1 VTQLVPGTDTRSRP
15 PVHGPGPARTWLHG
29 RLAAWA
35 ALLVVWVV
43 WGSTYLAIRVADRTI
58 PPFPMAA
65 ARYLI
70 AGALLYS
77 VAWLGGRRQR
87 QALGSPARTRQ
98 GSSRGWL
105 AQWAGMAVVG
115 TMLLAFG
122 NGGVSYA
129 ERTLPSGLAA
139 LLVASVPLW
148 MALADW
154 VINGRRIRLGGWLAL
169 AIGLAGVAVL
179 ARPPAHGAVFPVLV
193 VLGASMSWG
202 IGSVLAGRMPSP
214 ASPLLGSAMEMLA
227 GGAALIVLASA
238 TGELT
243 QAGSGHVSVQSL
255 LAVAYLIGPGS
266 LLAMT
271 CYVIALRRLPTSAVS
286 TYAYVNP
293 VVAVSLGALIL
304 GERLTPTTL
313 LGGAIVVVSVALL
326 LTHQAGTARN
336 PHPPDP
342 EPLVSGSAARK
353 DTRVMARI
361 WRGAVRA
368 KTRRTHSS

>member
-1 VTQLVPGTDTRSRP
+1 MTQLVPGTDTQSRP
-15 PVHGPGPARTWLHG
+15 PVQGQRPARTWLHG
-29 RLAAWA
+29 RVAAWT

-70 AGALLYS
+70 AGAMLYS
-77 VAWLGGRRQR
+77 VTWLGGRRQR
-87 QALGSPARTRQ
+87 RAPGSTARTR
-98 GSSRGWL
+98 GSSPGRL

-129 ERTLPSGLAA
+129 ERTLPSGLTA

-179 ARPPAHGAVFPVLV
+179 AQPPAHGAVFPVLV

-202 IGSVLAGRMPSP
+202 IGSVLAGRVPGP
-214 ASPLLGSAMEMLA
+214 ASPMLGSAMEMLA
-227 GGAALIVLASA
+227 GGAALTVLASA
-238 TGELT
+238 TGEVT
-243 QAGSGHVSVQSL
+243 RAGLGHVSAQSL

-304 GERLTPTTL
+304 GERPTPTTL

-326 LTHQAGTARN
+326 LTHQAGTARK
-336 PHPPDP
+336 PHPPNP
-342 EPLVSGSAARK
+342 EPLVSAPAARK
-353 DTRVMARI
+353 DSRVMARI

-368 KTRRTHSS
+368 ETRRSHSP

>member
-1 VTQLVPGTDTRSRP
+1 MTQLVPGTDTQSRP
-15 PVHGPGPARTWLHG
+15 PVQGQRPARTWLHG
-29 RLAAWA
+29 RVAAWA

-70 AGALLYS
+70 AGAMLYS
-77 VAWLGGRRQR
+77 VTWLGGRRQR
-87 QALGSPARTRQ
+87 RAPGSTARTQR
-98 GSSRGWL
+98 GSSPGWL

-129 ERTLPSGLAA
+129 ERTLPSGLTA

-179 ARPPAHGAVFPVLV
+179 AQPPAHGAVFPILI

-202 IGSVLAGRMPSP
+202 IGSVLAGRVPGP
-214 ASPLLGSAMEMLA
+214 ASPMLGSAMEMLA
-227 GGAALIVLASA
+227 GGAALTVLASA
-238 TGELT
+238 TGEVT
-243 QAGSGHVSVQSL
+243 RAGLGHVSAQSL

-293 VVAVSLGALIL
+293 VVAVSLGTLIL
-304 GERLTPTTL
+304 GERPTPTTL
-313 LGGAIVVVSVALL
+313 FGGAIVVVSVALL

-336 PHPPDP
+336 PHPPNP
-342 EPLVSGSAARK
+342 EPLVSAPAARK
-353 DTRVMARI
+353 DSRVMARI

-368 KTRRTHSS
+368 ETRRSHSP

>member
-1 VTQLVPGTDTRSRP
+1 MPGTDTQSRP
-15 PVHGPGPARTWLHG
+15 PVQRPRPARTWLHG

-70 AGALLYS
+70 AGAMLYS
-77 VAWLGGRRQR
+77 VTWLGGRGQR
-87 QALGSPARTRQ
+87 RALGSTTRTQR
-98 GSSRGWL
+98 GSSPGWL

-129 ERTLPSGLAA
+129 ERTLPSGLTA

-179 ARPPAHGAVFPVLV
+179 AQPPAHGAVFPILI
-193 VLGASMSWG
+193 VLGASSIVPTTAIPAHCASQPGEDPRCVRAVEPGARRWRRPPSHVTEYSIAPAIRYLAAA
-202 IGSVLAGRMPSP
+202 IGN
-214 ASPLLGSAMEMLA
+214 
-227 GGAALIVLASA
+227 GGMVRSA
-238 TGELT
+238 TR
-243 QAGSGHVSVQSL
+243 
-255 LAVAYLIGPGS
+255 
-266 LLAMT
+266 
-271 CYVIALRRLPTSAVS
+271 IAR
-286 TYAYVNP
+286 
-293 VVAVSLGALIL
+293 
-304 GERLTPTTL
+304 
-313 LGGAIVVVSVALL
+313 
-326 LTHQAGTARN
+326 
-336 PHPPDP
+336 
-342 EPLVSGSAARK
+342 
-353 DTRVMARI
+353 
-361 WRGAVRA
+361 
-368 KTRRTHSS
+368 

>member
-1 VTQLVPGTDTRSRP
+1 MAQLVPGTDTQSHP
-15 PVHGPGPARTWLHG
+15 PIHGPRPARTWLHG

-70 AGALLYS
+70 AGAMLYS

-87 QALGSPARTRQ
+87 RALGSPARTRR
-98 GSSRGWL
+98 GSSPGWL

-154 VINGRRIRLGGWLAL
+154 VINGHRIRLGGWLAL

-179 ARPPAHGAVFPVLV
+179 AKPPAHGPVFPVLV

-243 QAGSGHVSVQSL
+243 RAASSHVSVQSL

-304 GERLTPTTL
+304 GERPTSTTL

-342 EPLVSGSAARK
+342 EPRASAPAARE

-368 KTRRTHSS
+368 ATRRIHSS

>member
-1 VTQLVPGTDTRSRP
+1 MTQRVPGTDTQSRP
-15 PVHGPGPARTWLHG
+15 PVQDPGPARAWLHG

-87 QALGSPARTRQ
+87 QAQGSPARTRQ
-98 GSSRGWL
+98 GSSPGWL

-154 VINGRRIRLGGWLAL
+154 VINGHRIRLGGWLAL

-179 ARPPAHGAVFPVLV
+179 AQPPAHGAVFPVLV

-202 IGSVLAGRMPSP
+202 VGSVLAGRVPSP

-227 GGAALIVLASA
+227 GGAALIVLAAA

-243 QAGSGHVSVQSL
+243 RAGSGHVSVQSL

-304 GERLTPTTL
+304 GERPTPTTL

-336 PHPPDP
+336 PHHLTRK
-342 EPLVSGSAARK
+342 PLVSAPAARK
-353 DTRVMARI
+353 DTRVMAKI

-368 KTRRTHSS
+368 GTRRTHSP